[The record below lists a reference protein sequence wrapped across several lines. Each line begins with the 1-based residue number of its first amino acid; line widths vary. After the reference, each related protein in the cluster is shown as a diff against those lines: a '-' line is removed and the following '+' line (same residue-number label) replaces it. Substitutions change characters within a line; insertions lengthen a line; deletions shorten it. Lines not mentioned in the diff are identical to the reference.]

1 MLLCSRPSPSVIP
14 SFLRVRLLNLKSCS
28 VDPGTSQIG
37 RRFSRL
43 YLAHGYPQRQG
54 LLSPLRQPSNY
65 RYIHPRGPT
74 KPLPV
79 PGGKFHVLFFG
90 GDEFSCYTLR
100 KLHEAKGKHLFYYRF
115 SLNNWFIFK
124 ISGSLL
130 KLWLRR
136 TDSSRNMA
144 RDLLR
149 VS

>member
-1 MLLCSRPSPSVIP
+1 MLLCSRPSPSAIP

-28 VDPGTSQIG
+28 VDSGTSQIG

-43 YLAHGYPQRQG
+43 YLAHGYHQRQG

-79 PGGKFHVLFFG
+79 PGGKIHVLFFG

-100 KLHEAKGKHLFYYRF
+100 KLHEAKGKHLFYYSSYDLVPTTDLF
-115 SLNNWFIFK
+115 
-124 ISGSLL
+124 
-130 KLWLRR
+130 LRYL
-136 TDSSRNMA
+136 A
-144 RDLLR
+144 